1 MYGLMESIKSTLY
14 FLWCIWYIIKKTK
27 FIGKKN
33 SSHRKQPDELTES
46 SDIKI
51 TVYM

>member
-14 FLWCIWYIIKKTK
+14 FLWCIWYITK
-27 FIGKKN
+27 NKVHRKKN
-33 SSHRKQPDELTES
+33 YNHRKQPDELTEL

-51 TVYM
+51 TVYMQ